1 MGNGM
6 SDTETLDPQFPSP
19 NIPGYSPESLTS
31 WVFIQPM
38 KNGDHSFVV
47 VPYTPKERAFWAR
60 TVTAVDQELAHIAD
74 RGDGPHEP
82 PVLRVAMERFTR
94 EPTRLLNETIGRIL
108 TDDAD
113 TFYVGFASGIIP
125 LTREIYHRLEPQPR
139 TRMALAIIGGS
150 DGSKIKST
158 RLLSILPEDIARFG
172 IIVGHDDVGD
182 TMAAYAV
189 LVEKVREMKG
199 LGLYDETLVE
209 TLTHTFGKGYEN
221 FIDVYDRII
230 AHAAEAGVV
239 FGLASSKNAVFIDRL
254 FTYALNRIKE
264 DPHDRWA
271 KYSLELCIRR
281 IDLAETE
288 WAMGLG
294 LDTGIRGSRIIPLLP
309 ADVLNNPI
317 LKPIIENLT
326 RSQLRIGSTV
336 PGLIALKKT
345 EEGNEEMRFLYWL
358 TYRVSEAL
366 RAYAASAETTPPLP
380 EQS

>member
-1 MGNGM
+1 M

-19 NIPGYSPESLTS
+19 NIPDYSPESLRS
-31 WVFIQPM
+31 WIYIQPI

-47 VPYTPKERAFWAR
+47 VPYTPEELAFWTH
-60 TVTAVDQELAHIAD
+60 TVRVVDQELAHIAD
-74 RGDGPHEP
+74 READALHEP

-94 EPTRLLNETIGRIL
+94 EPTRLLNETIERIL
-108 TDDAD
+108 TDDPD
-113 TFYVGFASGIIP
+113 TFYVGFASGITP
-125 LTREIYHRLEPQPR
+125 LTQAIYDRLEPKPR

-150 DGSKIKST
+150 DGAKIKST
-158 RLLSILPEDIARFG
+158 RLLSLLPDEIARYG

-199 LGLYDETLVE
+199 LGLHDETLVAA
-209 TLTHTFGKGYEN
+209 LTNTFGKRYEN
-221 FIDVYDRII
+221 FIDVYDRVI

-254 FTYALNRIKE
+254 FTHAMTRIKE
-264 DPHDRWA
+264 QPDDRWA
-271 KYSLELCIRR
+271 EYTLALCLRR

-294 LDTGIRGSRIIPLLP
+294 LDTGVRGSRIVPLLP
-309 ADVLNNPI
+309 ADILSSPK
-317 LKPIIENLT
+317 LKPIIENLNV
-326 RSQLRIGSTV
+326 SLLRIGSTV

-345 EEGNEEMRFLYWL
+345 EEGNEELRFLHWI

-366 RAYAASAETTPPLP
+366 RAYAASAATPPLP